1 MRIFTTLSSCQVV
14 QLSTSSLL
22 IIIIIIEKTGN
33 QTTGQSKSDRIKWKL
48 LMWEVKLQHWENT
61 PRNQVEDQQ
70 TQPTYY
76 PTSKNQTWVT
86 LVGGRHTHRCTSPL
100 STVLTRLHSHRLL
113 NSIKICVF
121 LGTAFSPLA
130 SYLIY
135 LFFYYRLQRSWL
147 PCQIL

>member
-1 MRIFTTLSSCQVV
+1 
-14 QLSTSSLL
+14 
-22 IIIIIIEKTGN
+22 
-33 QTTGQSKSDRIKWKL
+33 
-48 LMWEVKLQHWENT
+48 MWEVKLQHWENT

-86 LVGGRHTHRCTSPL
+86 LVEGRHTHRCTSPL

-135 LFFYYRLQRSWL
+135 LFFLLQASKKLVAMLDTMNSWIDEIPPTDQPQRFGNKAFRTWCSRLEEVRDNITEL
-147 PCQIL
+147 YVL